1 MFKNLL
7 IVTIALLFGAQTAF
21 AADYKI
27 DPVHSQV
34 HFTVPHLVVFK
45 VKGAF
50 NEYEGIVSVD
60 PSTNTLQSAAA
71 KIQVASIDTREAKR
85 DNHLRSADFFDS
97 ANFPVMSFESTKIEG
112 SGDKITV
119 HGNLTIRG
127 TTKEVVLT
135 GSYLGEA
142 KDPYGNQRAGFEASG
157 KINRHDFG
165 LNWNKT
171 IETGGLVVGEEVELG
186 LEIEAIRQ

>member
-1 MFKNLL
+1 
-7 IVTIALLFGAQTAF
+7 
-21 AADYKI
+21 
-27 DPVHSQV
+27 
-34 HFTVPHLVVFK
+34 
-45 VKGAF
+45 
-50 NEYEGIVSVD
+50 
-60 PSTNTLQSAAA
+60 
-71 KIQVASIDTREAKR
+71 
-85 DNHLRSADFFDS
+85 
-97 ANFPVMSFESTKIEG
+97 MSFESTKIEG